1 MDPKMEAIFEPLRVA
16 MSRKP
21 HGIEDF
27 FELVAGFAE
36 TNPGIAAAMLRNAT
50 DINRETKAPTSADES
65 YTPTLVEVYRR
76 TFFHRPTAELYGSAA
91 LLDQGD
97 ELMKE
102 FVAYMVT
109 SFAMDAAQ
117 DSARMGAIPESNQ
130 SH

>member
-1 MDPKMEAIFEPLRVA
+1 MEAIFEPLKVA
-16 MSRKP
+16 MSRKVYSL
-21 HGIEDF
+21 GDF

-36 TNPGIAAAMLRNAT
+36 TSPEYAAAMLRNAT
-50 DINRETKAPTSADES
+50 DIDNSTENFLN
-65 YTPTLVEVYRR
+65 YTPTVVEVYRR

-91 LLDQGD
+91 MLNQGD
-97 ELMKE
+97 ALMKE